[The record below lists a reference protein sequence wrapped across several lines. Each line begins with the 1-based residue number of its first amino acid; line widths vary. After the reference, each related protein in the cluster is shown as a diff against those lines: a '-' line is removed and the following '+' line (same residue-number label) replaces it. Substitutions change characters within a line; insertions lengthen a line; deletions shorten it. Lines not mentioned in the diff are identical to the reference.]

1 MSPSVSFVLG
11 AFPETSANPASTPMH
26 AASGIRME
34 QSSVNALT
42 VVGENR
48 TVVAERLGD
57 FLRAKHP
64 VKTAENVAADTG
76 IAAPTVARWL
86 DRGSAPTL
94 WATLRLVGAYGAEVL
109 CALMDQPPASLE
121 TAARAERRNRL
132 LAEISDLEARLDGER
147 A

>member
-1 MSPSVSFVLG
+1 MSPTASFALAGYPG
-11 AFPETSANPASTPMH
+11 ASSPAPTPMH
-26 AASGIRME
+26 TASGKAVE
-34 QSSVNALT
+34 QSSGNALT

-64 VKTAENVAADTG
+64 VKTADNVAADTG
-76 IAAPTVARWL
+76 IQAATVARWL
-86 DRGSAPTL
+86 DRGSAPNL

-109 CALMDQPPASLE
+109 CALMDQPPASL
-121 TAARAERRNRL
+121 TLAARAERRTRL
-132 LAEISDLEARLDGER
+132 LAEITDLEARLDGDR